1 MSIQGTPVLLR
12 WFIQILNN
20 TNTKIQILNV
30 QLHKKGF
37 FSHSGLKAHWCFSLL
52 LFLYCFLDILKLD
65 LLIFSHRVAKC
76 HRYGRLICV
85 NFLEVWG
92 KISECNI
99 RASCVCEKIH
109 LRRIIIIVIIIIE
122 AVGQMETVGEW
133 AGVMALADC
142 QWSLHC

>member
-1 MSIQGTPVLLR
+1 MSIQSTPVLLR

-92 KISECNI
+92 KILSEIYALRIRVWHSWKFWYEWMSEYIRINKITRMNI
-99 RASCVCEKIH
+99 RIYSY
-109 LRRIIIIVIIIIE
+109 
-122 AVGQMETVGEW
+122 
-133 AGVMALADC
+133 
-142 QWSLHC
+142 